1 MNSILNPALII
12 LNKKQK
18 KSKEIIYEIIL
29 GANKLIKLSF
39 KTQESKIFELL
50 LSQPSFDEQSNLLQK
65 FPNLKGKLSEKNL
78 IFSNI
83 PKLLNVTLEM
93 INLKNCLRPHL
104 KVRQETKKFLLLV

>member
-18 KSKEIIYEIIL
+18 KSKEVIYEIIL
-29 GANKLIKLSF
+29 GANKLIKLSL

-50 LSQPSFDEQSNLLQK
+50 LSQPSFAEQ
-65 FPNLKGKLSEKNL
+65 NL
-78 IFSNI
+78 IFS
-83 PKLLNVTLEM
+83 VTLEM
-93 INLKNCLRPHL
+93 IYLKNCLRPHL